1 MAKLQGKRRVLCLPG
16 LGKGVL
22 GALSLFLLVVCT
34 PAAGLAAVSYG
45 IDMNYQQSNT
55 TSGSN
60 TSSSTQERFSFYFNM
75 NSRPSS
81 RLALDGILRFDVLNN
96 VLDPGSKSTDVQ
108 PDLELRLSTSA
119 LQLGVGYR
127 RDIRN
132 ENIISG
138 TRAQTLTDDI
148 SEAYVDST
156 IRAGKLPTF
165 RVRYSLRDEK
175 QNTDGTVNVNNSTK
189 DLEAALSYRLGI
201 FAVDADYRSQDTAD
215 NMAATTSNQTDVAGQ
230 LSLARRLGTKMDVSL
245 RENYNYD
252 QSTTDNKITS
262 KAYTSISEGR
272 LVYNPFMGAN
282 INTNY
287 IYRIADA
294 SSNGTDSPL
303 NEKTWFTSVN
313 YAFPK
318 FFRIYGS
325 YSDQN
330 TDSNNQLTQ
339 TSTGVAGINFANTV
353 GRLSIASRYE
363 RRWDMISS
371 ADGTGSVT
379 SSSTTTHDNFDW
391 VVAARLASILNT
403 SLSESYVADR
413 TQAGVNQSNR
423 FRLTA
428 NVGPMRN
435 LMLSPYVEYVMSS
448 PETGPGST
456 QTDIVFPA
464 TFRVSLN
471 QKLELDLADNYHWT
485 TVQQQG
491 TISTTTQSNNAIFR
505 LILSRPLPNTSF
517 LGDATFTTNIST
529 TGQTTN
535 TSAYSVRGT
544 WASGPNSLSGTVLF
558 QTGTD
563 TPNTT
568 TMAFLYGLNLRMKKI
583 AFGFQA
589 RYDYSI
595 ILSTPQSTAQTVYL
609 MMTLRK

>member
-1 MAKLQGKRRVLCLPG
+1 M
-16 LGKGVL
+16 
-22 GALSLFLLVVCT
+22 CT
-34 PAAGLAAVSYG
+34 PAAGLAAVGYG
-45 IDMNYQQSNT
+45 IDMNYQQSDT

-81 RLALDGILRFDVLNN
+81 RLSLDGILRFDVLDNT
-96 VLDPGSKSTDVQ
+96 LDPGSKSTEVQ
-108 PDLELRLSTSA
+108 PDLELRIATSA

-127 RDIRN
+127 RDIRD

-138 TRAQTLTDDI
+138 TRAQTLTDDT
-148 SEAYVDST
+148 SEAYVDTT

-175 QNTDGTVNVNNSTK
+175 QDTDGVVNMNASTK

-201 FAVDADYRSQDTAD
+201 FAVDGDYRSQDTTD
-215 NMAATTSNQTDVAGQ
+215 NATGTTSNQTDVSGQ
-230 LSLARRLGTKMDVSL
+230 VSLARRLGTKMDMSL

-252 QSTTDNKITS
+252 QTTTNNTVTS
-262 KAYTSISEGR
+262 KQYTSISEGR
-272 LVYNPFMGAN
+272 LAYNPFVGAN

-287 IYRIADA
+287 IYRKAD
-294 SSNGTDSPL
+294 STSNGTDNPL
-303 NEKTWFTSVN
+303 TEKTWFTSVN

-318 FFRIYGS
+318 FFRLYGS
-325 YSDQN
+325 YSDLDS
-330 TDSNNQLTQ
+330 DSNNLPTQ
-339 TSTGVAGINFANTV
+339 TRTGVAGINFANTV

-363 RRWDMISS
+363 RRWDMISTPN
-371 ADGTGSVT
+371 DTGSV
-379 SSSTTTHDNFDW
+379 SGAGTTTHDNFDW
-391 VVAARLASILNT
+391 VVAARLASFLNA

-413 TQAGVNQSNR
+413 SVTGTNQSNR
-423 FRLTA
+423 FRVTA

-435 LMLSPYVEYVMSS
+435 LMLTPYLEYVMNS
-448 PETGPGST
+448 PETGSNST
-456 QTDIVFPA
+456 QTDAVLPV
-464 TFRVSLN
+464 TFRVNLN
-471 QKLELDLADNYHWT
+471 QKLEVDLADNYHWT
-485 TVQQQG
+485 VVQQQG
-491 TISTTTQSNNAIFR
+491 AVSTTTQSNNAIFR

-517 LGDATFTTNIST
+517 LGDATFTTNIAT
-529 TGQTTN
+529 DGQTTD

-544 WASGPNSLSGTVLF
+544 WASGSHSLSGSVLF
-558 QTGTD
+558 QTGSD

-568 TMAFLYGLNLRMKKI
+568 TMAFLYSLNLRMKKI

-595 ILSTPQSTAQTVYL
+595 IFSTPQSTAQTVYL

>member
-1 MAKLQGKRRVLCLPG
+1 
-16 LGKGVL
+16 
-22 GALSLFLLVVCT
+22 
-34 PAAGLAAVSYG
+34 
-45 IDMNYQQSNT
+45 MNYQQANT

-81 RLALDGILRFDVLNN
+81 RLSLDGILRFDVLNN
-96 VLDPGSKSTDVQ
+96 VLDPGSKSAEVQ
-108 PDLELRLSTSA
+108 PDIELRLSTSA

-127 RDIRN
+127 RDIRD

-201 FAVDADYRSQDTAD
+201 FAVDADYRSQDTTD
-215 NMAATTSNQTDVAGQ
+215 NMAAATSNQTDVMGQ
-230 LSLARRLGTKMDVSL
+230 LSLAKRLGTKMDVSL

-252 QSTTDNKITS
+252 QSATDNKVTS

-272 LVYNPFMGAN
+272 LVYNPFAGAN

-287 IYRIADA
+287 IYRIANA
-294 SSNGTDSPL
+294 SSNGTVSPL
-303 NEKTWFTSVN
+303 TEKTWFTSVN

-325 YSDQN
+325 YSDLDS
-330 TDSNNQLTQ
+330 DSNNILTQ
-339 TSTGVAGINFANTV
+339 TRTGVAGVNFANTV

-371 ADGTGSVT
+371 GDGTVNSA
-379 SSSTTTHDNFDW
+379 STTTHDNFDW
-391 VVAARLASILNT
+391 VVAARLASIVNA

-413 TQAGVNQSNR
+413 TQAGTNQSNR

-435 LMLSPYVEYVMSS
+435 LALAPYIEYVMNS
-448 PETGPGST
+448 PETGPDST
-456 QTDIVFPA
+456 QTDIVLPA

-485 TVQQQG
+485 TVRQQDAAAA
-491 TISTTTQSNNAIFR
+491 TTQSNNAIFR
-505 LILSRPLPNTSF
+505 LILMRPLPNTSF

-529 TGQTTN
+529 DGQTSN

-544 WASGPNSLSGTVLF
+544 WASGPHSLSGTVLF

-563 TPNTT
+563 TPDTT

-583 AFGFQA
+583 IFGFQA